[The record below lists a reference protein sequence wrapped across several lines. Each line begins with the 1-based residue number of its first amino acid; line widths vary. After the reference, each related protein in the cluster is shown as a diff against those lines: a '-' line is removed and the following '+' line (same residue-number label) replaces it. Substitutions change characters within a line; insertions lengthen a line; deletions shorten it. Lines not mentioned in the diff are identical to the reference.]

1 MMGKVNTFI
10 TPGGDKMAVLPL
22 EDYEELLESADNSAD
37 VRVYDASRRRRG
49 AGEDEA
55 VPVGFAKRLI
65 AGENP
70 VRVWRELRGLPAKEL
85 AAKSGIKGPCLR
97 QIETCKR
104 EGTFRVMAR
113 IADALGA
120 TLDDLSSAPFS
131 AD

>member
-1 MMGKVNTFI
+1 MGKVNIFT
-10 TPGGDKMAVLPL
+10 TPSGDKMAVLPL
-22 EDYEELLESADNSAD
+22 EDYEELLEAADDSAD
-37 VRVYDASRRRRG
+37 VAMYDASTRRRG

-55 VPVGFAKRLI
+55 VPAAFARRLI

-70 VRVWRELRGLPAKEL
+70 VRVWREFRGLPAREL
-85 AAKSGIKGPCLR
+85 AAKSGIKGPYLS
-97 QIETCKR
+97 QIETGKR

-113 IADALGA
+113 IADALRV